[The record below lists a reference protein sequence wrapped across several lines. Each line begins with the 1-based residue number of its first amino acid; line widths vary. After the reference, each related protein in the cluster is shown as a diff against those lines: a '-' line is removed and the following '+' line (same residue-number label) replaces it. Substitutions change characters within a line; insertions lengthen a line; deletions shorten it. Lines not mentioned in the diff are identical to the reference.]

1 MWSTCKVVQHVHSLH
16 RHALRLGGFLRLFV
30 RSCTGWEWSTC
41 RVVHDPLHRCIP
53 GGLGGVFAGGTAPAG
68 GPAKTAFSFALVLMR
83 NYELR
88 PLGGRAGGA
97 PGQLADG
104 RQRGGQARAARPCWR
119 RSRRACLSFNKLHE
133 HLFRGETAFGVGF
146 SAAYGSTRFNRLP
159 GFCKPGSVP
168 PAAPRVSIF
177 CRQNHR

>member
-1 MWSTCKVVQHVHSLH
+1 MVKTQQAAVGMWSTCKVVQHVHSSIRH
-16 RHALRLGGFLRLFV
+16 RGGLGGFLMRL
-30 RSCTGWEWSTC
+30 CGAA
-41 RVVHDPLHRCIP
+41 P
-53 GGLGGVFAGGTAPAG
+53 GGNGQPAG
-68 GPAKTAFSFALVLMR
+68 LSMTPSTAAFRGVWVLMR

-119 RSRRACLSFNKLHE
+119 RSRRACLSFNNLHE

-146 SAAYGSTRFNRLP
+146 RAAYGSTRFNSLP